1 MDNISTSFTLSG
13 LDMTIDYRATLFSL
27 TLMCYCV
34 IIMVNVALIL
44 TIVLDENLHEP
55 MYIFLC
61 NLCISGLLG
70 TSGFYPK
77 FLLDLLYHSHVI
89 SYAGCLIQA
98 FVIYSSSCCDF
109 SILAVM
115 AYDRY
120 VAICRPLQYHSVMTK
135 QWVTQLVSYP
145 WLSTWCFFTAGYTL
159 TSILRLCGSHIDRLY
174 CDNWSIVKL
183 SCTST
188 IPNNII
194 GYIIIVFYFGH
205 FIFIVCSYVYL
216 IRSSLK
222 SIVSKAKFMQTCM
235 PHFLSL
241 FNVIVALLFD
251 VLYSRYGSRDLPLS
265 LQNFLAIEFL
275 VVPPILNPL
284 IYGLKLT
291 RVQNRILRLCTK
303 VKTNKMS
310 LM

>member
-1 MDNISTSFTLSG
+1 MDNTSTVFTLSG
-13 LDMTIDYRATLFSL
+13 LDMTTDYRTTLFSL

-77 FLLDLLYHSHVI
+77 FLLDLLYHSNVI

-98 FVIYSSSCCDF
+98 FVIYSSACSDF

-145 WLSTWCFFTAGYTL
+145 WLSTCCLFTAAYTL
-159 TSILRLCGSHIDRLY
+159 TSTLRLCGSHIDRLY

-194 GYIIIVFYFGH
+194 GYIAIVFYFGH

-216 IRSSLK
+216 IRSSVK
-222 SIVSKAKFMQTCM
+222 SIESKAKFMQTCL

-241 FNVIVALLFD
+241 FNVTVALLFD
-251 VLYSRYGSRDLPLS
+251 VLYTRYGSRDLPQS

-284 IYGLKLT
+284 IYGLRLT

-303 VKTNKMS
+303 GEKNKMS